1 MRNYFFIKERNN
13 YIRIDLRAIIYAAS
27 MKHHTLIVLE
37 GGASYTPH
45 ISLSRLAI
53 FFPET
58 EFVRINRDI
67 ILSMSKIDTF
77 NAERAIIGKQI
88 FSFSDLGKKQL
99 LKNAPIAVHKV
110 LSTRKKK

>member
-1 MRNYFFIKERNN
+1 
-13 YIRIDLRAIIYAAS
+13 
-27 MKHHTLIVLE
+27 
-37 GGASYTPH
+37 
-45 ISLSRLAI
+45 
-53 FFPET
+53 
-58 EFVRINRDI
+58 
-67 ILSMSKIDTF
+67 MSKIDTF